1 MTGGRTSLLYIV
13 GADRPDQLQITGNS
27 FQLAGSTDLYK
38 LLGRQPYHRLHMTP
52 NYFRQARRPEIDGYD
67 VFLNLITEPEHNGR
81 VLDNLRKL
89 LRGQRGKVVNRPEA
103 VLRSTRDQVARRLAG
118 IDGLVVPKV
127 IRLRD
132 VSPQAAAKALDRSGL
147 TYPLILRESGT
158 HTGTIISLA
167 EDASALADALPS
179 RGEFIATEFVD
190 FRSDDGLYRK
200 FRVFFIGGRMVFRHM
215 LVSEN
220 WNVHASTRSGYMTD
234 RQHLVDEEA
243 ARFAQPDGGFPET
256 VLAALRTIR
265 NRMELDYFGI
275 DFALLPNGEVLLFEA
290 NATMNFIYFPKSA
303 QFDYLRACIMPATNA
318 FRELLGLAPVPLE
331 LNFKALSRQR
341 PDEKECLP

>member
-1 MTGGRTSLLYIV
+1 MTGGRPSLLYIV

-158 HTGTIISLA
+158 HTGKIISLV

-331 LNFKALSRQR
+331 LGFKALSRQR

>member
-331 LNFKALSRQR
+331 LGFKALSRQR